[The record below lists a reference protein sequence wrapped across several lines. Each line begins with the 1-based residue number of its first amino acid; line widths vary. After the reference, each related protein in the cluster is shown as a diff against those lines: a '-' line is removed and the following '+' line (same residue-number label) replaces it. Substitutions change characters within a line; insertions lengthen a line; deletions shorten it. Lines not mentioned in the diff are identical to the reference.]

1 MAEGIYEKYTSTSVL
16 AGVDVKEFTAWSTKY
31 FVKNILPHFPPS
43 RQIRIL
49 EIGCGYGRYLRTL
62 LDQGYSD
69 VYGIDISE
77 EQIRF
82 AREHMGVDAVEQVD
96 ALDFLRST
104 KHSYD
109 VILLLDV
116 MEHLEVNYSIELLR
130 NIYSVLNKGG
140 KLIIQVPNGITPLT
154 PIYFSDITHHR
165 AYSVNS
171 MSQSL
176 RMGGFS
182 KFKHFPI
189 SSNISGVP
197 ALIRQVFWVC
207 LIKPLIYAYLLLG
220 HGNTMAGIYTS
231 NLLTVAAK

>member
-1 MAEGIYEKYTSTSVL
+1 MAEGIYENYTSTSVL
-16 AGVDVKEFTAWSTKY
+16 AGVDVKQFTAWSTKY
-31 FVKNILPHFPPS
+31 FTKNILPHFPPS
-43 RQIRIL
+43 KEIRVL
-49 EIGCGYGRYLRTL
+49 EIGCGYGRYLRAL
-62 LDQGYSD
+62 LDRGYAN

-82 AREHMGVDAVEQVD
+82 ARENMHISSVEQVD
-96 ALDFLRST
+96 ALDYLDRT
-104 KHSYD
+104 THTYD
-109 VILLLDV
+109 VVLLLDV
-116 MEHLEVNYSIELLR
+116 MEHLEVSYSIELLR
-130 NIYSVLNKGG
+130 KIHGVLNKGG

-182 KFKHFPI
+182 QFKHFPI
-189 SSNISGVP
+189 SSNVSGVP
-197 ALIRQVFWVC
+197 ALIRQFFWVV
-207 LIKPLIYAYLLLG
+207 LIKPLIYTYLLLG

-231 NLLTVAAK
+231 NLLTVAVK